1 MPDVVGI
8 VSPVAG
14 RYKMLFRLPE
24 GTAPLRTVLPCKG
37 LEFRCAAGTGKTV
50 QDVLPPSPHPRGG
63 VYQWCNGTHGTWDH
77 LPDLPPELLALW
89 VHQLGAP
96 AHQNG
101 AELPADYPP
110 PLGLERD
117 EVEAL
122 LRKIDPDVS
131 YPEWIKVGQALQHER
146 PDDGLELWIGWSCGG
161 SKYPG
166 AEALREKWEG
176 FGHAARP
183 VTMRSI
189 IRDYASAADVSEFEL
204 IEDPLEAELE
214 ETGLLPLPSFRR
226 GPSMKWLI
234 RNLLPAAGLGV
245 IYGQPGSGKSF
256 LAIDMAGAV
265 ARGLQWNERKVRKGR
280 VVYIAAEGVPGLRKR
295 AAAYQEGHSV
305 PDGELMDFLFMAHPI
320 NLLTDDWK
328 AFSKIVKKSGGAD
341 LIVIDTLAQSMP
353 GGDENSSEDVGKIIE
368 HCRQLHEATGAFVLL
383 VHHVG
388 KDTTK
393 GARGWSGLRGA
404 VDVELVVERD
414 EDYREFRIGKS
425 KDSDDEGRYGFK
437 LRLVDLGHDEEGL
450 PVDSCV
456 VEYVEAADTTRKM
469 TGLEAMVLEVVDSM
483 LDLCNG
489 VAAVTQVVNE
499 AAKNIPRDQD
509 AKTDNRKRD
518 VRRALTKLRERG
530 IIELDSDT
538 DTVRKP

>member
-1 MPDVVGI
+1 
-8 VSPVAG
+8 
-14 RYKMLFRLPE
+14 
-24 GTAPLRTVLPCKG
+24 
-37 LEFRCAAGTGKTV
+37 
-50 QDVLPPSPHPRGG
+50 
-63 VYQWCNGTHGTWDH
+63 
-77 LPDLPPELLALW
+77 
-89 VHQLGAP
+89 
-96 AHQNG
+96 
-101 AELPADYPP
+101 
-110 PLGLERD
+110 
-117 EVEAL
+117 
-122 LRKIDPDVS
+122 
-131 YPEWIKVGQALQHER
+131 
-146 PDDGLELWIGWSCGG
+146 
-161 SKYPG
+161 
-166 AEALREKWEG
+166 
-176 FGHAARP
+176 
-183 VTMRSI
+183 
-189 IRDYASAADVSEFEL
+189 
-204 IEDPLEAELE
+204 
-214 ETGLLPLPSFRR
+214 
-226 GPSMKWLI
+226 MKWLI
-234 RNLLPAAGLGV
+234 RGLVPAAGLGV